1 MKQQQSKQPSS
12 VLPPFDPN
20 ASALLVERGEHGHP
34 PDIPDNSLYLDVY
47 QEIEKKRQQRSGR
60 RRGSI
65 VTALTTHVSALLQD
79 PKRLGRYVATG
90 IQIGLIA
97 YLAHAIWQVVVEIT
111 NEINQNSNYNM
122 MDDHHHVSPPLVRNP
137 QQIQQVLEFLE
148 QEPDHIRQALQQ
160 AAAWKAQS
168 TPSGTTTSTHPLKT
182 KAPVTD
188 PSSSLPPLSLVVL
201 AQQLLQVGIP
211 LRASQD
217 SEINHHH
224 LQDHFTLSVET
235 IFMQLT
241 RAEASLLQQCLW
253 VPSPPASTDQDDN
266 MWNHIA
272 GLQDVKDRLH
282 SMLSSIPNLTRS
294 STKKNSTQSSVSL
307 HHDKFASL
315 FTATSSPSSSASS
328 ASRLGV
334 LLYGPPG
341 CGKTL
346 LVKTLAAQA
355 RLPCLVVTPSVLL
368 RKYVGET
375 NQQVRTLFSL
385 ANKLS
390 PCILC
395 IDELDGLFRERSRDE
410 HEVSRDLKTEFLQF
424 LDGMM
429 TSTTPQTTTRPI
441 LVVGATNRPFDV
453 DSAILR
459 RLAQSHY
466 VGLPDTHARHVLLV
480 QSLHAVPTEPDLD
493 LQLIVSKTE
502 GYSPSDI
509 RQVLQTAAL
518 SGPMRAHPGKD
529 NDDEGSQRQRGL
541 STEDILQALE
551 VIPPTPLSDMYR
563 MQLSN
568 FAKQSR
574 ASSSFPMSSS
584 PYSSSQVYVDE
595 NGLGRW
601 ETMHGNFYNV
611 GTIEI
616 DSHTFDILSQVAEE
630 FQHQEMDS
638 DFSDDDEDS
647 L

>member
-1 MKQQQSKQPSS
+1 MKQEQSKQSS
-12 VLPPFDPN
+12 ILQLFDKEVERDQELPP
-20 ASALLVERGEHGHP
+20 V
-34 PDIPDNSLYLDVY
+34 IPDTMTNSLYLDVY
-47 QEIEKKRQQRSGR
+47 QEIEKQRQQRRGR
-60 RRGSI
+60 RRSI
-65 VTALTTHVSALLQD
+65 ATVLTTHVSALLQD

-90 IQIGLIA
+90 IQIGLMA
-97 YLAHAIWQVVVEIT
+97 YLAHAIWQVVVDIT
-111 NEINQNSNYNM
+111 NEINQSTSNNM
-122 MDDHHHVSPPLVRNP
+122 MDDHHASPPLVRNP
-137 QQIQQVLEFLE
+137 EQIQQVVEFLE
-148 QEPDHIRQALQQ
+148 QDPDHIRQILQQ
-160 AAAWKAQS
+160 QVTAWKAL
-168 TPSGTTTSTHPLKT
+168 PSSPTRLQKT
-182 KAPVTD
+182 KASATD
-188 PSSSLPPLSLVVL
+188 PTTSSLPPMPLVVL
-201 AQQLLQVGIP
+201 AQQLVQVGIP
-211 LRASQD
+211 LRASPNND
-217 SEINHHH
+217 NNPD
-224 LQDHFTLSVET
+224 LFTPSVET

-253 VPSPPASTDQDDN
+253 VPSLSSSSSSPGSTDQHNHGDDN
-266 MWNHIA
+266 LWNHIA
-272 GLQDVKDRLH
+272 GLQDVKDRLQ
-282 SMLSSIPNLTRS
+282 SMLLSIPNLTIS
-294 STKKNSTQSSVSL
+294 STKQNCTKSSASL

-315 FTATSSPSSSASS
+315 FTATSSASSSASS

-429 TSTTPQTTTRPI
+429 TSSTPSTTRPI
-441 LVVGATNRPFDV
+441 LVIGATNRPFDV

-466 VGLPDTHARHVLLV
+466 VGLPDIHARLILLV
-480 QSLHAVPTEPDLD
+480 QSLQAVPTEPDLD
-493 LQLIVSKTE
+493 LQLIATKTE

-518 SGPMRAHPGKD
+518 SGPMRPRPNKDADDGAQPG
-529 NDDEGSQRQRGL
+529 RGL

-563 MQLSN
+563 MQLTN

-574 ASSSFPMSSS
+574 ASSSFPISSS
-584 PYSSSQVYVDE
+584 PYASSQVFVDE

-601 ETMHGNFYNV
+601 ETVHGNFYDV

-616 DSHTFDILSQVAEE
+616 DSHTFDVLSQVAKE
-630 FQHQEMDS
+630 FQQQGLDS
-638 DFSDDDEDS
+638 DFSDDDNDGDDI
-647 L
+647 